1 MWLGDEA
8 KCNLPIGSHFVRV
21 PLKVDGANN
30 PNLRSGSL
38 ELFEVLLGLHQG
50 PLQTHAHRVGKG
62 QGGTHTVTSNCLVD
76 TLGVVSSEGS

>member
-38 ELFEVLLGLHQG
+38 ELFEVLLLCFKAFTKDPCKHMY
-50 PLQTHAHRVGKG
+50 VGWGKDREIHI
-62 QGGTHTVTSNCLVD
+62 Q
-76 TLGVVSSEGS
+76 